1 MIEGGIKSAQHAH
14 PEIIISPR
22 HRTSIAKRAAGLIS
36 AATPGLVSAASRPP
50 IASPDGHF
58 SDPTGGRRSI
68 VGVEGRAGTGQL
80 TDRSRLGP
88 LRSLRRQIER
98 DLWAVDDLAARKAY
112 VHTLRLIAE
121 LGVRK

>member
-1 MIEGGIKSAQHAH
+1 VGI
-14 PEIIISPR
+14 
-22 HRTSIAKRAAGLIS
+22 
-36 AATPGLVSAASRPP
+36 
-50 IASPDGHF
+50 
-58 SDPTGGRRSI
+58 
-68 VGVEGRAGTGQL
+68 EGRAGTAQL

-98 DLWAVDDLAARKAY
+98 ELWAVDDLAARKAY